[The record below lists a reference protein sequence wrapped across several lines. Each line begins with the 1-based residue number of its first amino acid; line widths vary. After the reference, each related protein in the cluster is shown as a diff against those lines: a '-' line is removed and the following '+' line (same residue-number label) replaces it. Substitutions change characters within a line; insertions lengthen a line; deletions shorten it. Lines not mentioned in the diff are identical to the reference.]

1 MRVQIKVQRQKESKI
16 FRNLIKLHVSKFWT
30 YCLINLNHKTNKS
43 KKSIKWNE
51 TFQSYF
57 KETEWSKFPCYK
69 EFFLQEIPN
78 DSHPLYDETLGRVVP
93 YRIATG
99 KNSEANNYSHF
110 PDDSTAFI
118 KSNLSASVRRNH
130 VKVHGTSKRE
140 REREKRTRARR
151 FRLKHPS
158 SFLRL
163 CKMRN
168 FLPRRKVLNIQYSP
182 QYEPSGTESSPVRKK
197 RRLERQ
203 TVAGTRRNFI
213 FPIFYRVPRFV
224 EDGWYKFTESKI
236 S

>member
-118 KSNLSASVRRNH
+118 KSNLSASVRDCGGITW
-130 VKVHGTSKRE
+130 KSTEQAKGKEKEKRE
-140 REREKRTRARR
+140 QELAA
-151 FRLKHPS
+151 S
-158 SFLRL
+158 
-163 CKMRN
+163 
-168 FLPRRKVLNIQYSP
+168 VLNILP
-182 QYEPSGTESSPVRKK
+182 PSSGCARCETFFREEKFWIFN
-197 RRLERQ
+197 
-203 TVAGTRRNFI
+203 TRRSTS
-213 FPIFYRVPRFV
+213 RAVPRV
-224 EDGWYKFTESKI
+224 AQ
-236 S
+236 